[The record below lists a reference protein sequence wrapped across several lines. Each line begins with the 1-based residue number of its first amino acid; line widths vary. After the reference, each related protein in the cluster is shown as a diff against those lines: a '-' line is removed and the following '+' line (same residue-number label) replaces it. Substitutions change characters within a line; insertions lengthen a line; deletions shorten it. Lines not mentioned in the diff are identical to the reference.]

1 VVAGWPTSVET
12 TCGDANQSAAGE
24 EMTAGPDSSGP
35 FLDLAFSRYF
45 NGFLGRHAFGHRGPT
60 MSCVMLIGVR
70 GTHFFIGSSGWRSV
84 RIISGRA
91 DRRRGIIRVRR
102 RCSPGRRRVVGHMGR
117 IRKPRSWRGREL
129 HGVWVVLLGRTGR
142 RRRWCV
148 RRRIIKLF
156 IWVKAAIVVSI
167 VMIY

>member
-12 TCGDANQSAAGE
+12 TCGDANQ
-24 EMTAGPDSSGP
+24 MTAEPDASGP

-45 NGFLGRHAFGHRGPT
+45 NEFLGRHAFGHRGPT

-70 GTHFFIGSSGWRSV
+70 GTHFFIGSSGLRSV
-84 RIISGRA
+84 RITSGGA
-91 DRRRGIIRVRR
+91 DRRRGIPIRVRR
-102 RCSPGRRRVVGHMGR
+102 RPGRRRVVRHMGR

-129 HGVWVVLLGRTGR
+129 HGVRIVLVGRTGW

-148 RRRIIKLF
+148 RRRIIKFF